1 MIPQNPFAI
10 SDKYQDNKIKT
21 RVQARIKRAEKAR
34 ENLNKLEENI
44 SSKDKYITQRY
55 QQPCSLPGYVSNK
68 GQMEKVFNKYENV
81 SKNNQKYEKELNTKP
96 QEDKY
101 FDNYIK
107 NKKVEKVDLLE
118 EKKEKINEKKKVQK
132 KIVRDWDEQIKLD
145 NKIRDNYEMN
155 YNKILEKDK
164 NFYEEK
170 YNKQAKIKRDKI
182 KRNTEDYLK
191 INNRLVEEKRE
202 KNKNNFMN
210 DHQYEINKAKENQ
223 KEIDYLNNM
232 EKQYIKDQKAEF
244 NRILDDQ
251 NKEQQKKYQKLRDI
265 EYGNF

>member
-10 SDKYQDNKIKT
+10 SDKFENNKIKS
-21 RVQARIKRAEKAR
+21 RIQARIKRAEKVR
-34 ENLNKLEENI
+34 ENLTKLEENI
-44 SSKDKYITQRY
+44 SSKDKYITKRY
-55 QQPCSLPGYVSNK
+55 QQPCALPGYVSNK
-68 GQMEKVFNKYENV
+68 GRMEKVFNKYENV
-81 SKNNQKYEKELNTKP
+81 FKNNQKYEKELNTKP

-107 NKKVEKVDLLE
+107 NKKAEKVDLLE
-118 EKKEKINEKKKVQK
+118 EKKENLNEKKKIQK

-145 NKIRDNYEMN
+145 NKIRDNIEMN
-155 YNKILEKDK
+155 YNKMFEKDK
-164 NFYEEK
+164 NIYEEK

-191 INNRLVEEKRE
+191 INKKLIEEKRE
-202 KNKNNFMN
+202 KNKNNFMDN
-210 DHQYEINKAKENQ
+210 HQYEINKAKEIQN
-223 KEIDYLNNM
+223 EIDYVNNM
-232 EKQYIKDQKAEF
+232 EKQYIKEQKAEF

>member
-191 INNRLVEEKRE
+191 INNRLIEEKRE

-210 DHQYEINKAKENQ
+210 DYQYEINKAKENH

>member
-68 GQMEKVFNKYENV
+68 GQMEKVFNKYENI

-155 YNKILEKDK
+155 YNKIFEKDK

-191 INNRLVEEKRE
+191 INNRLIEEKRE

>member
-10 SDKYQDNKIKT
+10 SDKFQDNKIKT

-191 INNRLVEEKRE
+191 INNRLIEEKRE

-210 DHQYEINKAKENQ
+210 EHQYEINKAKENQ

>member
-34 ENLNKLEENI
+34 EKLNKLEENI

-145 NKIRDNYEMN
+145 NKIRDNYEMT

-191 INNRLVEEKRE
+191 INNRLIEEKRE

>member
-107 NKKVEKVDLLE
+107 NKKAEKVDLLE

-145 NKIRDNYEMN
+145 NKIRDNYEIN

-191 INNRLVEEKRE
+191 INNRLIEEKRE

-210 DHQYEINKAKENQ
+210 EHQYEINKAKENQ

>member
-1 MIPQNPFAI
+1 MIPQNPFVI
-10 SDKYQDNKIKT
+10 SDKFQDNKTKT

-191 INNRLVEEKRE
+191 INNRLIEEKRE

>member
-10 SDKYQDNKIKT
+10 SDKFQDNKTKT

-191 INNRLVEEKRE
+191 INNRLIEEKRE

>member
-10 SDKYQDNKIKT
+10 SDIFQDNKIKT

-191 INNRLVEEKRE
+191 INNRLIEEKRE

-210 DHQYEINKAKENQ
+210 EHQYEINKAKENQ

>member
-10 SDKYQDNKIKT
+10 SDKFQDNKIKT
-21 RVQARIKRAEKAR
+21 RVKARIKRAEKAR

-191 INNRLVEEKRE
+191 INNRLIEEKRE